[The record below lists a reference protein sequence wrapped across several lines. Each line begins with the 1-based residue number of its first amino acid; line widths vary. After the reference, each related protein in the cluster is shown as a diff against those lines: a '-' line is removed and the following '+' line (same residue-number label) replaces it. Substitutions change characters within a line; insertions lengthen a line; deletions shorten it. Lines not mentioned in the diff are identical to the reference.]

1 MGVSAVEEVS
11 VTQRQRWLPITHG
24 KTGSSSLSDTCMTL
38 MAAGPWTLM
47 TSTVWPSKIPSWRE
61 RAPGMR
67 PSSKKNKNV
76 MQGLWDEIALI
87 ADFDKNGEVDTEEF
101 MKGVEGACKG
111 KAYQQ
116 FPEAFKF
123 FIESCFRTLDADG
136 DGSIGLD
143 EFRYDCV
150 SRMAYASVQDL
161 DDAYERL
168 LNDEDK
174 KLGGIT
180 LERYQELYAQFLGN
194 PDENCSAS
202 YLFGPLPSL

>member
-1 MGVSAVEEVS
+1 MGSQCSGGGVCNTTAKMASNNTWENRIEFIVRYMYDIDGSGSLDINDFDCLAVKNTIME
-11 VTQRQRWLPITHG
+11 G
-24 KTGSSSLSDTCMTL
+24 KGSWDE
-38 MAAGPWTLM
+38 A
-47 TSTVWPSKIPSWRE
+47 KFQ
-61 RAPGMR
+61 
-67 PSSKKNKNV
+67 KNKNV

-194 PDENCSAS
+194 PDENCTAS